1 MSTATE
7 IAAAGVFKIATLSK
21 SGTEIAS
28 TSSFKIS
35 VKSLSA
41 INIGFKPSDGV
52 ASDTDPQTWT
62 DS

>member
-7 IAAAGVFKIATLSK
+7 IASTGVFKIATLSK
-21 SGTEIAS
+21 SGTEIAN
-28 TSSFKIS
+28 TAFKIS

-41 INIGFKPSDGV
+41 INIGFKPSEGTV
-52 ASDTDPQTWT
+52 SDTDPQTWT